1 VGKTIEKIAK
11 KHPKECLKLI
21 SSFLKD
27 IDNWAVCD
35 NLACFGM
42 EPIMVQHTDEV
53 LTLCQRWIKAENK
66 WTRRFAVVTLR
77 AFKKMPLSDE
87 VFTILDEAMREVEPD
102 VKKAVAWILRE
113 ITKNDKEAVSRF
125 LRKWA
130 EQTVNKHTWWII
142 KEGMKKLSSSEQ
154 EEILSLLKEGRSG
167 HS

>member
-1 VGKTIEKIAK
+1 
-11 KHPKECLKLI
+11 
-21 SSFLKD
+21 
-27 IDNWAVCD
+27 
-35 NLACFGM
+35 
-42 EPIMVQHTDEV
+42 
-53 LTLCQRWIKAENK
+53 
-66 WTRRFAVVTLR
+66 VTLR

-102 VKKAVAWILRE
+102 VKKAVAWIPRE

-142 KEGMKKLSSSEQ
+142 KEGMKKLPSSEQ